1 VFISH
6 NFCDNAIAM
15 AICARIERRGVAC
28 TIFPRDG
35 ELGEDWA
42 SQIVENIEP
51 ARAMVLVISRH
62 TNFSPIVQ
70 AEVQCAF
77 TSRVPIFPV
86 RIEDVEPAHGLKLF
100 VNASHRVDAFG
111 PGRDAALEKLAHAVA
126 AKVLSRGGRKAQPS
140 AASYDEIA
148 ARHIGSGAADY
159 LAQWREMDVKGSNMS
174 WNWEPALA
182 GPIWPAF
189 RGMLALALIA
199 LVFMGAAMLMGRI
212 AGGFEGAA
220 LGFIAAWVV
229 IALAFGTMGS
239 AALRAHVNRLL
250 ARGSQA
256 SRWGGVVPGTGAIAA
271 LLLLITG
278 VSGFDLPVTG
288 APEDLAP
295 PQADASGETGLSG
308 GGPVRRAGDAASA
321 QQDEAARQL
330 YYEGL
335 YQGYTQG
342 QADATAA
349 AVDPQIQSASD
360 AAAQTA
366 EAARAAAAQA
376 QNQPPTPPNM

>member
-1 VFISH
+1 
-6 NFCDNAIAM
+6 M

-126 AKVLSRGGRKAQPS
+126 AKVLSRSGRKVQQS
-140 AASYDEIA
+140 AASFDEMA

-159 LAQWREMDVKGSNMS
+159 LAQWREMDTRGSS
-174 WNWEPALA
+174 IGWNWESALA

-189 RGMLALALIA
+189 RGMVALGLIA
-199 LVFMGAAMLMGRI
+199 LVLMGAAMLIGRVA
-212 AGGFEGAA
+212 AGLEGAA
-220 LGFIAAWVV
+220 LGFIVAWVV

-250 ARGSQA
+250 ASGSQ
-256 SRWGGVVPGTGAIAA
+256 GGRTGGMGPGVGGIAA
-271 LLLLITG
+271 LLLLVAG
-278 VSGFDLPVTG
+278 VAVFDLPATTE
-288 APEDLAP
+288 AIA
-295 PQADASGETGLSG
+295 PQADATSETGITAS
-308 GGPVRRAGDAASA
+308 GPVRRAGDAASA
-321 QQDEAARQL
+321 QQDDAAQES
-330 YYEGL
+330 YIQGL
-335 YQGYTQG
+335 NDGFVIG
-342 QADATAA
+342 QSLPPTE
-349 AVDPQIQSASD
+349 AVDPAIQSASE
-360 AAAQTA
+360 AAAKTA
-366 EAARAAAAQA
+366 EDARNAAARAQNPPPAQ
-376 QNQPPTPPNM
+376 P